1 MRLKPEKVEDLSRQ
15 ITEML
20 KSDSRVKLLVPA
32 EQIEVAV
39 RKLLLADLQRE
50 DELMAE
56 VDKIMDANRNKIAGK
71 NIDVQLMRRK
81 IRDQLV
87 RQRKTVL

>member
-1 MRLKPEKVEDLSRQ
+1 VRLKPEKVEDLSRQ